1 MSGELILLIIT
12 KALFFTCAVCLTMEM
27 LTSKTYPDDPDGQ
40 QDKEAHGGST

>member
-1 MSGELILLIIT
+1 MSGDKILRLIGM
-12 KALFFTCAVCLTMEM
+12 ALYFTGVVCFILET